1 MSQSSQSPPF
11 LLAPQPRARW
21 MRLDTAQLLKRFYF
35 CERMVLVNC
44 AAWIPIIAPLE
55 IKTSLAR
62 FVWQGAETAYA
73 LRNRVFELRFPSRL
87 LEEEGADQALIELF
101 TAVKDSPSV
110 PSFLLSVGRVL
121 LPALH
126 DSYQSYLT
134 ASDSIADGPTHRFL
148 SLALIEKV
156 EQIATFER
164 WAQSEL
170 SCNPESRASAHEW
183 AHAVAS
189 RLSQVGG
196 VRVGSSPA
204 AAATGPFLGSKAS
217 T

>member
-1 MSQSSQSPPF
+1 
-11 LLAPQPRARW
+11 
-21 MRLDTAQLLKRFYF
+21 
-35 CERMVLVNC
+35 MVLVNC
-44 AAWIPIIAPLE
+44 AARIPAIGPRE
-55 IKTSLAR
+55 IKTKRAR
-62 FVWQGAETAYA
+62 FVWKVSETAPA

-148 SLALIEKV
+148 SLALIEKL

-164 WAQSEL
+164 WAQPEL
-170 SCNPESRASAHEW
+170 SRNPESRARAHEW
-183 AHAVAS
+183 AHAVAG
-189 RLSQVGG
+189 RLSEVGG
-196 VRVGSSPA
+196 VGVG
-204 AAATGPFLGSKAS
+204 
-217 T
+217 